1 VARLGI
7 RIAIVAVIALGG
19 FIFRDRIAGS
29 AGDLKV
35 GDCFDVTEQ
44 TTVEDVQH
52 HPCNEAH
59 TAEVVLVS
67 QYGAPEGATYPT
79 DTELLGYINSAC
91 ANGVAAYV
99 GTGVNLD
106 TLDWGMFY
114 PAESDW
120 SKGER
125 KITCYVAQLN
135 HSTMTKSLKAGAQ

>member
-1 VARLGI
+1 MARLGI
-7 RIAIVAVIALGG
+7 RIAIVAVIAIGG
-19 FIFRDRIAGS
+19 FIFRDRIAGN
-29 AGDLKV
+29 AGDLRV

-67 QYGAPEGATYPT
+67 QYAAPDGAAYPT
-79 DTELLGYINSAC
+79 DAQLLNYINSGC
-91 ANGVAAYV
+91 ANSVAAYV
-99 GTGVNLD
+99 GPGVNLD

-114 PAESDW
+114 PGESDW

-125 KITCYVAQLN
+125 KVTCYVALLS
-135 HSTMTKSLKAGAQ
+135 HGTLTKSLKAGAQ